1 MASDA
6 GGTRPSGVCSA
17 SARGARELVVPNPA
31 FFDHAR
37 PRTSVQVAALETYAP
52 DLLLRE
58 PNYYIGKKAVEAMKT
73 VDWKKIASL
82 LQ

>member
-1 MASDA
+1 
-6 GGTRPSGVCSA
+6 
-17 SARGARELVVPNPA
+17 
-31 FFDHAR
+31 
-37 PRTSVQVAALETYAP
+37 VAALETYAP